1 MSGLTLT
8 RRVGE
13 SIQIGADI
21 VVTVTEIRGLQARI
35 TIEAPREVSVD
46 RAEIRQA
53 KDAEKRAAS

>member
-35 TIEAPREVSVD
+35 TVEAPREVSVD
-46 RAEIRQA
+46 RAEIRKA

>member
-1 MSGLTLT
+1 MSLVLT

-46 RAEIRQA
+46 RAEIRKA